1 MGVGFEAV
9 MYPSRQQR
17 DLGRRYL
24 SLLTSQPMQPQHCCY
39 NILTDRLD
47 IVSDPHPPVLLLI
60 AFFLLFHRP
69 QAIE

>member
-1 MGVGFEAV
+1 MVVGFEAV

-47 IVSDPHPPVLLLI
+47 IVSDPHPPVLLLTD
-60 AFFLLFHRP
+60 LFSVSSAP
-69 QAIE
+69 SD